1 MTLTEVEKVVKEHL
15 IIWPESFE
23 SQVWNERVERLL
35 AKLQELD
42 KKEVLWKSL
51 NQNSG
56 ISYKN
61 I

>member
-1 MTLTEVEKVVKEHL
+1 MGENMSFTEVEKVVKEHM

-42 KKEVLWKSL
+42 NKEGL
-51 NQNSG
+51 
-56 ISYKN
+56 
-61 I
+61 

>member
-1 MTLTEVEKVVKEHL
+1 MSFTEIEKVVKEHL

-42 KKEVLWKSL
+42 NKEDL
-51 NQNSG
+51 
-56 ISYKN
+56 
-61 I
+61 

>member
-1 MTLTEVEKVVKEHL
+1 MSFTEIEKVVKEHL

-42 KKEVLWKSL
+42 NKEGL
-51 NQNSG
+51 
-56 ISYKN
+56 
-61 I
+61 

>member
-1 MTLTEVEKVVKEHL
+1 MSFTEIEKVVKEHM

-42 KKEVLWKSL
+42 NMEEL
-51 NQNSG
+51 
-56 ISYKN
+56 
-61 I
+61 

>member
-1 MTLTEVEKVVKEHL
+1 MSFTQVEKVVKEHL

-42 KKEVLWKSL
+42 NKEGL
-51 NQNSG
+51 
-56 ISYKN
+56 
-61 I
+61 

>member
-1 MTLTEVEKVVKEHL
+1 MSFTEIEKVVKEHL

-42 KKEVLWKSL
+42 DKEGL
-51 NQNSG
+51 
-56 ISYKN
+56 
-61 I
+61 

>member
-1 MTLTEVEKVVKEHL
+1 MSFTEVEKVVKEHM

-42 KKEVLWKSL
+42 NKEGL
-51 NQNSG
+51 
-56 ISYKN
+56 
-61 I
+61 

>member
-1 MTLTEVEKVVKEHL
+1 MTIAEIEKVVKEHL

-42 KKEVLWKSL
+42 NKEDL
-51 NQNSG
+51 
-56 ISYKN
+56 
-61 I
+61 

>member
-1 MTLTEVEKVVKEHL
+1 MSFAEIEKVVKEHL

-42 KKEVLWKSL
+42 NKEDL
-51 NQNSG
+51 
-56 ISYKN
+56 
-61 I
+61 

>member
-1 MTLTEVEKVVKEHL
+1 MGENMSFTEIEKVVKEHM

-42 KKEVLWKSL
+42 DK
-51 NQNSG
+51 G
-56 ISYKN
+56 IL
-61 I
+61 